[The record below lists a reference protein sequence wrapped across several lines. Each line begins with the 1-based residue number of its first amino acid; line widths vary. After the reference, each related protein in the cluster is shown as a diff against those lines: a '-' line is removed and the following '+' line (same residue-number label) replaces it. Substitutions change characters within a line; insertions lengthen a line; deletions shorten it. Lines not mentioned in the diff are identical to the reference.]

1 MPILSKYPPL
11 TSRFY
16 CQIKYLEKSIDNFT
30 VKDYILTKNTKYNF
44 QIIHS
49 NIINNFI
56 YFDKLPNYFEQWL
69 GGFIETKG
77 SFNVININK
86 NYSFTISQNKDY
98 YLLQIIIKFYES
110 KIKIKQISDIYEI
123 EFNSLNDLHKIVN
136 HCKIVLK
143 SSKFVEIINFIK
155 NNNKLNNIIL
165 LLNIIYY

>member
-1 MPILSKYPPL
+1 MVGTLQYININSKKSNFYKPINLIQWSINDKNFIKNLFIPIFKKYPPL

-110 KIKIKQISDIYEI
+110 KIKIKQISDIY
-123 EFNSLNDLHKIVN
+123 
-136 HCKIVLK
+136 
-143 SSKFVEIINFIK
+143 
-155 NNNKLNNIIL
+155 
-165 LLNIIYY
+165 